1 MTKRKNE
8 LLIQQRRDKL
18 LEKYTQSE
26 EKIKKQKEDNDK
38 VLMKKNLLA
47 AIKRD
52 DTAEN
57 LSRYERQQELERK
70 RKVEKIEQRSKRLD
84 DMQKEKEK
92 INLQK
97 RIMGN
102 NLIERK
108 KLLLDK
114 VSSILTAGNFKS
126 KEDIYRKVFN
136 EDELQTLGYSMNK
149 TISSNNSRMKRNSK
163 INKTEAND
171 EEKNNKVEDGFFL
184 TQGNNP
190 NEANTIGVSKTHKN
204 EENEKNM
211 NENMEN
217 NNNEEEIKEDNHD
230 DENKEYND
238 EFES

>member
-1 MTKRKNE
+1 MKEIKNE

-38 VLMKKNLLA
+38 MLMNKHLMA

-52 DTAEN
+52 DTQEN

-114 VSSILTAGNFKS
+114 VSSILTTGNFRS

-136 EDELQTLGYSMNK
+136 EEELQTLGYSMNK
-149 TISSNNSRMKRNSK
+149 TISSHNSRTKRNSK
-163 INKTEAND
+163 INNTEAND
-171 EEKNNKVEDGFFL
+171 EEKNKVEDGFFL

-190 NEANTIGVSKTHKN
+190 NEAKN
-204 EENEKNM
+204 DSIEWFRKHSYNINDYK
-211 NENMEN
+211 
-217 NNNEEEIKEDNHD
+217 I
-230 DENKEYND
+230 EY
-238 EFES
+238 EYPCE